1 MNWLN
6 SIITKKDRVVVG
18 LMSGTSMD
26 GIDAALVRIDGCG
39 LDSKIELIDFV
50 TYPYSNRIRYELEEV
65 LNSSVAKLSDLNFAV
80 GEAFSDAAI
89 SIIERAEFNPAEVD
103 LVGTHG
109 QTVFHNPPS
118 KQSEYSSTLQIGEPD
133 IIAERTGITTVSD
146 FRPRDM
152 SSNGEGAPLVPFVD
166 YILFRNT
173 DKIRIAQNIGGISN
187 CTIVTPDLAD
197 VVAFDSG
204 PGNILIDGIIKIH
217 SGGKENFDNNGEIAK
232 KGEVDYK
239 LLYNL
244 LNNDYFKESPPKT
257 TGREMFGK
265 NESEKLYK
273 LVENNSLNLADMLAT
288 LVQFTVDT
296 IYNSY
301 EDYIFSKLKIDE
313 VILSGG
319 GSFNPIIVEKL
330 SQKLNPIELS
340 LSDKYNIPAD
350 SKEAISFAVLA
361 NETIFGNPS
370 NLPNVTGARCGSPL
384 GKISIGKNNLG
395 K

>member
-6 SIITKKDRVVVG
+6 SIVSKNDRVVVG

-26 GIDAALVRIDGCG
+26 GIDAALVRIDGHG
-39 LDSKIELIDFV
+39 LDTKIELLDFV

-89 SIIERAEFNPAEVD
+89 SLIERAGFNTADVD

-118 KQSEYSSTLQIGEPD
+118 KRSEYFSTLQIGEPD

-166 YILFRNT
+166 YILFKDT

-187 CTIVTPDLAD
+187 CTIVTPDLDD

-204 PGNILIDGIIKIH
+204 PGNILLDGVMKIH
-217 SGGKENFDNNGEIAK
+217 SAGKENYDNNGEIAE

-244 LNNDYFKESPPKT
+244 LNNDYFKELPPKT
-257 TGREMFGK
+257 TGREMFGR

-273 LVENNSLNLADMLAT
+273 LVENSSMELADMLAT

-319 GSFNPIIVEKL
+319 GSFKPDHGRK
-330 SQKLNPIELS
+330 
-340 LSDKYNIPAD
+340 AH
-350 SKEAISFAVLA
+350 
-361 NETIFGNPS
+361 
-370 NLPNVTGARCGSPL
+370 
-384 GKISIGKNNLG
+384 
-395 K
+395 